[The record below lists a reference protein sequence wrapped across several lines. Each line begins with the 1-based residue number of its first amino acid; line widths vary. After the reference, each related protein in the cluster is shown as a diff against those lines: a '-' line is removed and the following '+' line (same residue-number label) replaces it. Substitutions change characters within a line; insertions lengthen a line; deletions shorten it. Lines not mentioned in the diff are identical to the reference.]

1 MNNTNIDYDKFDSGS
16 FLSAEPYPLLVVD
29 NFLHQEFANKLEEKY
44 PGREDTT
51 WWSYNNHF
59 EKKLAC
65 NNINSLDSC
74 FRDFFNLVNSRKFV
88 SELEKLTGIP
98 GLIADP
104 SLHGGGL
111 HRIERGGK
119 LDVHADF
126 NYHKITGWRR
136 RLNLIVYLNKDWK
149 EEYGGHTEFWDKEMK
164 GCVKKVLP
172 IFNRMSIFTVDDDS
186 FHGHPDPLECPVGTC
201 RKSLAVYYYS
211 LHSDDLSSIDYHST
225 DYKKRPEDKTNEEI
239 ENLRKIRRK
248 GRLEDSTT

>member
-149 EEYGGHTEFWDKEMK
+149 EEYNGQLELWDTDLTHA
-164 GCVKKVLP
+164 VKSVYP
-172 IFNRMSIFTVDDDS
+172 AFNRIVIFNTQPDGDTIAY
-186 FHGHPDPLECPVGTC
+186 HGHPIPLESPEGVN
-201 RKSLAVYYYS
+201 RKSIALYYYTKEKPNNI
-211 LHSDDLSSIDYHST
+211 LSDKHKTI
-225 DYKKRPEDKTNEEI
+225 YKKV
-239 ENLRKIRRK
+239 
-248 GRLEDSTT
+248 